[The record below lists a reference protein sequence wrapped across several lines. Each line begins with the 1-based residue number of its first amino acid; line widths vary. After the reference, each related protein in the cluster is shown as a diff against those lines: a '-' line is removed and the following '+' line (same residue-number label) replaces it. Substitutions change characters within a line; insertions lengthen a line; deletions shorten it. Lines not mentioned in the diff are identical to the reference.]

1 MRLAQYLAQC
11 GIASRR
17 QASRLIE
24 AGRVQ
29 LNGHIASHSERVNEH
44 NTSTLLLDGKAI
56 AMPET
61 KVYLL
66 YHKPVGVDCRLLA
79 HDPTSL
85 IHRLPNDA
93 PRLYPAGRLDKDSR
107 GLLLLTNDGEL
118 THKLIHPDFYHHK
131 TYQVQV
137 NKPIIDADILSLSR
151 GVAYADVLTRRC
163 EVRRLGDDK
172 FEIILTQGLNRQIR
186 RMCKALGYKVVDLQR
201 TAIMNL
207 ELHSAEFG
215 ALAENKMRPLEAA
228 ELESLLSSLSLFSR

>member
-24 AGRVQ
+24 AGRIE
-29 LNGHIASHSERVNEH
+29 LNGVLGTHSDVVNPEQNLSILFDGLPIA
-44 NTSTLLLDGKAI
+44 A
-56 AMPET
+56 PEIKT
-61 KVYLL
+61 YWL
-66 YHKPVGVDCRLLA
+66 YNKPVGIDCRLLPQ
-79 HDPTSL
+79 DPTSL

-118 THKLIHPDFYHHK
+118 THKLMHPDFHHNK
-131 TYQVQV
+131 TYRVQV
-137 NKPIIDADILSLSR
+137 NNPLKDDDLQALSA
-151 GVAYADVLTRRC
+151 GVSYADVLTRRC

-207 ELHSAEFG
+207 ELHSTDFG
-215 ALAENKMRPLEAA
+215 VIAENKMRPLEAA
-228 ELESLLSSLSLFSR
+228 ELESLLSHMSI

>member
-29 LNGHIASHSERVNEH
+29 LNGHIASHNDRVNEQ

-79 HDPTSL
+79 DDPASL
-85 IHRLPNDA
+85 IHLLPSE

-151 GVAYADVLTRRC
+151 GVAYADVLTRCC
-163 EVRRLGDDK
+163 EVRRLADDK

-186 RMCKALGYKVVDLQR
+186 RMCQALGYKVIDLQR

-207 ELHSAEFG
+207 ELHSKEFG

-228 ELESLLSSLSLFSR
+228 ELKSLLSGLSLFSR

>member
-44 NTSTLLLDGKAI
+44 NTSTLLLDGKTI

-66 YHKPVGVDCRLLA
+66 YHKPIGVDCRLLA
-79 HDPTSL
+79 HDPASL
-85 IHRLPNDA
+85 IHLLPTS

-151 GVAYADVLTRRC
+151 GVAYADELTRCC
-163 EVRRLGDDK
+163 EVRRLADDK

-186 RMCKALGYKVVDLQR
+186 RMCQALGYKVIDLQR

-207 ELHSAEFG
+207 ELHSKEFG

-228 ELESLLSSLSLFSR
+228 ELKSLLSGLSLFSR

>member
-11 GIASRR
+11 GVASRR

-24 AGRVQ
+24 VGRVQ
-29 LNGHIASHSERVNEH
+29 LNGHIASHSDRVNEH

-66 YHKPVGVDCRLLA
+66 YHKPVGVDCRLLK

-85 IHRLPNDA
+85 IHLLPTS

-118 THKLIHPDFYHHK
+118 THKLIHPDFYHRK

-163 EVRRLGDDK
+163 EVRRLADDK

-207 ELHSAEFG
+207 ELHSQEFG
-215 ALAENKMRPLEAA
+215 VIAENKMRPLEAA
-228 ELESLLSSLSLFSR
+228 ELESLLSHLSI

>member
-29 LNGHIASHSERVNEH
+29 LNGHIASHSDRVNEH

-66 YHKPVGVDCRLLA
+66 YHKPIGVDCRLLA
-79 HDPTSL
+79 HDPASL
-85 IHRLPNDA
+85 IHLLPTS

-151 GVAYADVLTRRC
+151 GVAYADELTRCC
-163 EVRRLGDDK
+163 EVRRLADDK

-186 RMCKALGYKVVDLQR
+186 RMCQALGYKVIDLQR

-207 ELHSAEFG
+207 ELHSKEFG

-228 ELESLLSSLSLFSR
+228 ELKSLLSGLSLFSR